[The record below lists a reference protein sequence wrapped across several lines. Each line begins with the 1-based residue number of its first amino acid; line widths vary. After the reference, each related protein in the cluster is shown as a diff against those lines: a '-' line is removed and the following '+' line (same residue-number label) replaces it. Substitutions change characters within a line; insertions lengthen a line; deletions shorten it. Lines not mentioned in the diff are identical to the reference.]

1 MQFDSMY
8 KNIALV
14 LFFFLC
20 HTPYGIAQKTLWAS
34 KVISFSS
41 EKVIPFQNSEYK
53 AVQALG
59 KPNILPEYGDSGSAW
74 QPYAVDRDSED
85 YIMVSFDVAI
95 PIRQVVVAENYGQGC
110 IAKVVAYDTQKQGH
124 LIYQS
129 DKQTIVGKGN
139 FFNIILPEMT
149 DYSVAAIKLI
159 INTSKIKGPNQIDAI
174 GISDL
179 VEPIKASIKV
189 AADAPKTVVRENLG
203 KSINS
208 RHQELTPVIS
218 SDGKTLY
225 YTRNYVSIFGKEKDQ
240 DIFYSTQNDYGE
252 WEKAKNIGF
261 PINNGG
267 KNNVV
272 AVAANGKEILLLNG
286 YNKENPSQMK
296 GGISKSY
303 KMADGTWSFPEEV
316 KIDNYYNRSVNADYS
331 IAPNGNILV
340 MSIKRDNSIGRRD
353 LYVCFKKPN
362 NTWSAPKHMGNVINS
377 AEHEVSPFIASD
389 SKTLYFSSKGFPGY
403 GDNDIF
409 KTVRLDDTWTNWSEP
424 ENLGAAINTSEWD
437 AYFTMPASSEYAYI
451 CSVSS
456 FTKKEDIF
464 RLTLPKSAQ
473 ANPVCLLTGSVL
485 STTDKKPI
493 ACELE
498 MITLDESGKEV
509 KETQQ
514 FTPEK
519 GTFTYILPLQ
529 KRYEFVPVAKG
540 YLSISNDIIDLT
552 AETRHK
558 EIRQNF
564 YLLPLEVGNK
574 GMLNSLTFQQGDAS
588 LQADAFKDLDRIVQA
603 MLEFPTL
610 EIFFEGHTDN
620 QGDFQL
626 NMQLSEDRVKAVKDY
641 LISKGIDAN
650 RITTKGWGPT
660 QPIASNASEE
670 RRKLNRRVE
679 FTIMKK

>member
-1 MQFDSMY
+1 MY
-8 KNIALV
+8 KYVAQV
-14 LFFFLC
+14 FLFLYLS
-20 HTPYGIAQKTLWAS
+20 HVGMAQKTLWAS

-41 EKVIPFQNSEYK
+41 EKVIPFQNAEYR

-59 KPNILPEYGDSGSAW
+59 KPNILPEYNESVSAW
-74 QPYAVDRDSED
+74 QPYAIDGATED
-85 YIMVSFDVAI
+85 YIMVTFDTI
-95 PIRQVVVAENYGQGC
+95 MPIRQVVVAENYGQGC
-110 IAKVVAYDTQKQGH
+110 ISKVIAYDNQKQGH
-124 LIYQS
+124 LIYQNT
-129 DKQTIVGKGN
+129 KQALAGKGN
-139 FFNIILPEMT
+139 LFTIILPQVTE
-149 DYSVAAIKLI
+149 YPVAAIKLI
-159 INTSKIKGPNQIDAI
+159 INTDKIKGPNQIDAI
-174 GISDL
+174 GISAL
-179 VEPIKASIKV
+179 SEPIKASIKV
-189 AADAPKTVVRENLG
+189 ATDAPHNVIRENLG

-225 YTRNYVSIFGKEKDQ
+225 YTRNYVSIFGREKDQ
-240 DIFYSTQNDYGE
+240 DIFYSTQNEFGE

-272 AVAANGKEILLLNG
+272 AVSANGKEILLLNS
-286 YNKENPSQMK
+286 YNKAPTSQML
-296 GGISKSY
+296 GGISKSF

-316 KIDNYYNRSVNADYS
+316 KIENYYNRSVNADYS
-331 IAPNGNILV
+331 ISPNGNILV

-353 LYVCFKKPN
+353 LYVCFKKQN
-362 NTWSAPKHMGNVINS
+362 NSWTAPKHMGKTINS

-409 KTVRLDDTWTNWSEP
+409 KTERLDDSWTNWSEP
-424 ENLGAAINTSEWD
+424 ENLGSAINTTEWD
-437 AYFTMPASSEYAYI
+437 AYFTMPTASGYAYI

-456 FTKKEDIF
+456 STKKEDIF
-464 RLTLPKSAQ
+464 RLTLPKAAQ
-473 ANPVCLLTGSVL
+473 AAPICLLTGSVL
-485 STTDKKPI
+485 SSTDKKAI
-493 ACELE
+493 ACDLA
-498 MITLDESGKEV
+498 MISYDETGKEV
-509 KETQQ
+509 NETQQ

-529 KRYEFVPVAKG
+529 KRYEFVPMAKG

-552 AETRHK
+552 DERKYK
-558 EIRQNF
+558 ELRQNF

-574 GMLNSLTFQQGDAS
+574 GTLNSLSFKQGDAS
-588 LQADAFKDLDRIVQA
+588 LQAEALKDLDRLAQA

-610 EIFFEGHTDN
+610 EMLFEGHTDN

-626 NMQLSEDRVKAVKDY
+626 NLRLSEERVAAVKAY
-641 LISKGIDAN
+641 LVTKGVNAA
-650 RITTKGWGPT
+650 RITTKGWGQT
-660 QPIASNASEE
+660 QSIASNATEE

-679 FTIMKK
+679 FTITKK